1 MKVLVLGR
9 GFLLL
14 LVVVLDRTMN
24 VFVQGGKKKD
34 SFVWAAL
41 RSATLVFLC
50 LQPYK
55 ISSDVVGSVVLR
67 GGGSMVPW

>member
-1 MKVLVLGR
+1 M
-9 GFLLL
+9 
-14 LVVVLDRTMN
+14 
-24 VFVQGGKKKD
+24 
-34 SFVWAAL
+34 WAAL
-41 RSATLVFLC
+41 RYATLV